1 MNYYYIKLSVVH
13 KKEVFCYN
21 LIIVTVYANQ
31 NKLYVHDSYIMRM
44 RVHDLKD
51 RQKVDIAS
59 IRPL

>member
-13 KKEVFCYN
+13 KKRLFCYN

-44 RVHDLKD
+44 RVHDPKIG
-51 RQKVDIAS
+51 KKWT
-59 IRPL
+59 